1 MVWLS
6 RFLWVGVVAVSAVGA
21 VVSVGAHAGTLL
33 AVGDGW
39 GGRWG
44 RGRGW
49 WGDRVEAQPNGRKY
63 NHAGENTTASCLWAG
78 PNGRNHNWL
87 LCLYK
92 FGHAL
97 QKIHGTAFRFQ
108 HQSWILAVVI
118 RPLSS
123 RPSTNVEY
131 NSDITCSIQGRCQR
145 LANT

>member
-1 MVWLS
+1 MVVVWLS

-21 VVSVGAHAGTLL
+21 VASVGAHAGTLL

-87 LCLYK
+87 LSFISLDTLC
-92 FGHAL
+92 
-97 QKIHGTAFRFQ
+97 R
-108 HQSWILAVVI
+108 
-118 RPLSS
+118 LSMVQ
-123 RPSTNVEY
+123 PSGFSTKAGY
-131 NSDITCSIQGRCQR
+131 WR
-145 LANT
+145 L